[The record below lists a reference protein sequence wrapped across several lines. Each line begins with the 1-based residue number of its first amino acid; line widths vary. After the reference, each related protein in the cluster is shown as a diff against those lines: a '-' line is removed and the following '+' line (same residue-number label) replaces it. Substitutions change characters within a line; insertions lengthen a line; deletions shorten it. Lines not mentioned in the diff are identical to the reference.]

1 VGFKLVFRES
11 LMFWRRKPLGMRL
24 VSALI
29 FLLAALALG
38 GCTASDKAASVSGKV
53 TYNGKPVTS
62 GVVVLVGKG
71 GKASDPGQVQDDGTY
86 SIAHAPTG
94 TVKVSF
100 DNPPPYATRGGGAA
114 ADEEAKEA
122 AAQAKKYVATPPKYK
137 DPDQS
142 GLTFE
147 LKVGRNDNCDLP
159 LR

>member
-1 VGFKLVFRES
+1 
-11 LMFWRRKPLGMRL
+11 MFWRRKHLAVRF
-24 VSALI
+24 VSALV
-29 FLLAALALG
+29 FLVAGLALC
-38 GCTASDKAASVSGKV
+38 GCTSSDKAASVSGKV

-62 GVVVLVGKG
+62 GVVVLIGKG
-71 GKASDPGQVQDDGTY
+71 GKMSDLGEVKDDGTY

-100 DNPPPYATRGGGAA
+100 DNPPPYTTRGGGAA

-147 LKVGRNDNCDLP
+147 LKVGRNDNCDLQ
-159 LR
+159 LH